1 MAEAIPL
8 NQVRALRAVLFH
20 FCYAFTGTPCYMK
33 EKHSLMG
40 LLIISH
46 SVKYSII
53 NN

>member
-20 FCYAFTGTPCYMK
+20 FSYSITGSPFYMK
-33 EKHSLMG
+33 EKHYLVG